1 MFKRFRTSKL
11 FCALLTLLIVLP
23 PELLAIKFSALR
35 GSYGALL
42 FFGVPFS
49 LGFVSVLLY
58 EELAGPNA
66 VGGMSVALLA
76 TLLSGSFLLIA
87 GWEGVICLLI
97 VLIIAVPFTLLG
109 AGFGILI
116 LGLRRS
122 RTLAACLVFL
132 MPMLAPQES
141 HWHMGPEQ
149 FTVQTSIEIAAP
161 PEKVWP
167 HVVSFP
173 AIGEAPNSIFFRSG
187 VAYPMETTI
196 SAQGLGAKR
205 TCIFTTG
212 AAEEVVDVW
221 DKPHCLHF
229 TVLSQPPLMREKSW
243 VPDLQTEHIKSEYVR
258 SREGQFDLIALPN
271 GHTLLRGTSWYDL
284 KYRPT
289 AYWHLWTDAMVHRIH
304 MRVLEHIKAEVEK
317 D

>member
-1 MFKRFRTSKL
+1 MFKRYRTSKL

-42 FFGVPFS
+42 FLGIPFS

-58 EELAGPNA
+58 EKLAGPHT
-66 VGGMSVALLA
+66 VGGISVALLA
-76 TLLSGSFLLIA
+76 TLLCGSFLLIV
-87 GWEGVICLLI
+87 GWEGIICLLI

-109 AGFGILI
+109 AVFGILI

-122 RTLAACLVFL
+122 RTLAACLIFL
-132 MPMLAPQES
+132 MPMLAPQER
-141 HWHMGPEQ
+141 HWHDGPEH

-167 HVVSFP
+167 YVVSFP
-173 AIGEAPNSIFFRSG
+173 AIGGQPKSIFFRSG
-187 VAYPMETTI
+187 VAYPLETTI
-196 SAQGLGAKR
+196 SAQGPGATR

-212 AAEEVVDVW
+212 AAQEVVDIW
-221 DKPHCLHF
+221 DKPHRLHF
-229 TVLSQPPLMREKSW
+229 TVLSQPPLMHETSW

-284 KYRPT
+284 KYHPA

-304 MRVLEHIKAEVEK
+304 MRVLEHIKEEAER
-317 D
+317 